1 MSGKKLDPEGPAIP
15 CGLVA
20 KSIFNDTFKLMKDGS
35 EIKMSEKNIAWAS
48 DLEHKFSNT
57 EDGPGSWQ
65 DIQWHDMEDGKF
77 KLLIN
82 QLTFFILEHFVVWM
96 RTAGLPTFRKLY
108 GRIEQDL
115 SPGKYE
121 VEVSNQYEVRPFKG
135 KKSLVLATGNVLGG
149 KNYFLAISFL
159 AVGGA
164 AMFFAFLLCI
174 CSMSKSKNN

>member
-48 DLEHKFSNT
+48 DLEHKFSNI

-65 DIQWHDMEDGKF
+65 DIQWHDMED
-77 KLLIN
+77 
-82 QLTFFILEHFVVWM
+82 EHFIVWM

-115 SPGKYE
+115 APGKYE
-121 VEVSNQYEVRPFKG
+121 VEVSNQFEVRPFKG